1 MQNAR
6 FRFPAVIVSLMCLLI
21 AGVAHA
27 APDRLSPMSL
37 SHTVKIPYGYSM
49 SESSAT
55 AIAEA
60 FALHGAF
67 ARAAQWVEHRQKL
80 AWKADTP
87 PALSARQEIIAANQ
101 LYTFH
106 RSKIFRSHDID
117 NYYINTEVTI
127 SPLSRFDEK
136 RRDALQ
142 PTSRSKIYEAIFTAE
157 EVALAEYSDTLYQ
170 NKNKDYL
177 RYIDSDLKLFFD
189 TIARRLTA
197 LKAYRKIVPQY
208 AQGVWKNPKKI
219 LEKIT
224 MLLNIDPEEP
234 NLLHAKGTL
243 LFQLKDTL
251 GAIQYY
257 NDALHLNPNLVVALH
272 DRGTAYV
279 RANLPY
285 MAIADYDKAIS
296 LSPENPHL
304 YISHGSADLVMKNY
318 PAMCINYQ
326 KGCSLGLCKE
336 INWAIAR
343 GLCQ

>member
-6 FRFPAVIVSLMCLLI
+6 FYFSVVIVSFLCLF
-21 AGVAHA
+21 ATGVAHA
-27 APDRLSPMSL
+27 ASERLSPVPL
-37 SHTVKIPYGYSM
+37 SHTVKIPYGYTM

-55 AIAEA
+55 AIAET

-67 ARAAQWVEHRQKL
+67 ARAAQWIEHRQKL
-80 AWKADTP
+80 AWMADTP
-87 PALSARQEIIAANQ
+87 PALGARQETLAANQ
-101 LYTFH
+101 LYNFH
-106 RSKIFRSHDID
+106 RSKIFRSHDVE
-117 NYYINTEVTI
+117 NYYISTEVTI

-142 PTSRSKIYEAIFTAE
+142 PTSRSKLYESIFVAE
-157 EVALAEYSDTLYQ
+157 ETALAEYSDALYQ
-170 NKNKDYL
+170 NKHIDYL

-189 TIARRLTA
+189 KTARRLSA

-208 AQGVWKNPKKI
+208 SQGAWKNPKQV

-224 MLLNIDPEEP
+224 MLLNLDPEEP

-257 NDALHLNPNLVVALH
+257 NDALKLNPNLVVALH

-296 LSPENPHL
+296 LSPKNPHL
-304 YISHGSADLVMKNY
+304 YISHGSADLVIKNY
-318 PAMCINYQ
+318 PALCANYQ
-326 KGCSLGLCKE
+326 KGCSLGLCEE